1 MLHYVRLSAV
11 AYVSALCFVMAC
23 LSSVLLDRFTSPLD
37 ASKSRTR
44 IFLEV
49 TFQFAL
55 IGMAAFL
62 SRSLIKKVPFPLE
75 GAAGYIHSQLSEL
88 RTLPLFVFIFMFF
101 QKKTQDKMRFLF

>member
-1 MLHYVRLSAV
+1 MLHYVRLGAV

-23 LSSVLLDRFTSPLD
+23 LSSILLDRFTSPLD
-37 ASKSRTR
+37 TSKSKVR
-44 IFLEV
+44 IFGEV

-55 IGMAAFL
+55 IGIVAFM
-62 SRSLIKKVPFPLE
+62 SRGLIKKVPFPLE
-75 GAAGYIHSQLSEL
+75 GAAGYMHSQLSEL